1 MDFIPVTP
9 SASCLIESLRDIG
22 YSMETAV
29 ADIID
34 NSITA
39 NSTTIKIDFSWNKDS
54 PWISISDNGH
64 GMSEE
69 DLINA
74 MRLGSQHPGNERA
87 EKDLGRFGLGLK
99 TASFSQCRQLTVISK
114 KNNKVSGYEWDL
126 EWIKNNPDSKWEI
139 RVIST
144 DDITNSP
151 FLNKVFTESLL
162 LSNGTIVLWRE
173 LDRFDK
179 SEKKL
184 NSLVDHTRKHL
195 ELVFHRYLSPGAGKK
210 GIEILLNNAPL
221 EAFNPF
227 FTSHSATQELPSQ
240 SIHLEGT
247 FINVQPYVLPHY
259 NKTTRENYEKYAGSE
274 GYLQNQGFYLYRN
287 NRLIIKGTWFRII
300 KKEELTKLIRVQI
313 DIPNSLD
320 HLWKIDV
327 KKAHASPPEGIKN
340 ELRQII
346 DKIAFAG
353 KNVYRQRGKKL
364 QDKIKEPAWN
374 RIQSKGKI
382 QYVINRQHHL
392 VTELENQ
399 LIPEQQDKL
408 NALITMLEGSFPA
421 ELFYSDVA
429 SEPEALDK
437 PNFNVEL
444 FLPILEVMISRM
456 ETNQVSSSEIIK
468 SILTCDP
475 FATYQNETKKLLKKK
490 GYIHE

>member
-1 MDFIPVTP
+1 MEFIPVTP
-9 SASCLIESLRDIG
+9 SAACLIESLRDIG

-39 NSTTIKIDFSWNKDS
+39 NSTAIKIDFSWNEGS
-54 PWISISDNGH
+54 PWVSISDNGH
-64 GMSEE
+64 GMTEKE
-69 DLINA
+69 LINA
-74 MRLGSQHPGNERA
+74 MRLGSQHPSNERA

-114 KNNKVSGYEWDL
+114 KDNKVSGYEWDL

-144 DDITNSP
+144 DDIMNSP

-162 LSNGTIVLWRE
+162 LSDGTIVLWRE

-184 NSLVDHTRKHL
+184 NSLVNQTRKHL

-210 GIEILLNNAPL
+210 GIEIRLNNAQL

-227 FTSHSATQELPSQ
+227 YTSHSATQELPSQ

-259 NKTTRENYEKYAGSE
+259 NKTTRDNYEKYAGAD

-327 KKAHASPPEGIKN
+327 KKAHASPPEGIKR

-364 QDKIKEPAWN
+364 QDKIREPAWN

-392 VTELENQ
+392 VTELEKQ

-429 SEPEALDK
+429 SEPEALNK
-437 PNFNVEL
+437 PDFNTEL
-444 FLPILEVMISRM
+444 FLPILEAMISTM
-456 ETNQVSSSEIIK
+456 ETKKNPLDDIIK
-468 SILTCDP
+468 DILTCDP
-475 FATYQNETKKLLKKK
+475 FATYQNETKKLLKEK
-490 GYIHE
+490 GYIDE

>member
-39 NSTTIKIDFSWNKDS
+39 NSTAIKIDFSWNEGS

-64 GMSEE
+64 GMSEDE
-69 DLINA
+69 LINA

-87 EKDLGRFGLGLK
+87 EMDLGRFGLGLK

-114 KNNKVSGYEWDL
+114 KNNKVSGFEWDL

-144 DDITNSP
+144 DDIINSP
-151 FLNKVFTESLL
+151 FLNKVFTESLPT
-162 LSNGTIVLWRE
+162 SDGTIVLWRE

-184 NSLVDHTRKHL
+184 NSLVDQTRKHL

-210 GIEILLNNAPL
+210 GIEIRLNNVPL

-227 FTSHSATQELPSQ
+227 YTSHSATQELPSQ

-259 NKTTRENYEKYAGSE
+259 NKTTRDNYEKYAGTD

-327 KKAHASPPEGIKN
+327 KKAHASPPEGIKK

-364 QDKIKEPAWN
+364 QDKIREPAWN

-437 PNFNVEL
+437 PGFDEEL
-444 FLPILEVMISRM
+444 FSPVLNDIIQLMMSQGITLDEIPNRIL
-456 ETNQVSSSEIIK
+456 SS
-468 SILTCDP
+468 DP
-475 FATYQNETKKLLKKK
+475 FATYPDETKKLLKEK
-490 GYIHE
+490 GYL